1 MPPAVQ
7 QRIDAIRSNRTSGAA
22 EVAAQAAAVLSL
34 AAELA
39 PDSIPDAARLLV
51 AAQPAMAPLVN
62 LTRAVLAAPDP
73 GAAAREFVLRMR
85 ASLPR
90 IAGHAARLIPGGCA
104 VLTHSYS
111 SAVFEAFRAAREMGR
126 HFRVI
131 CTESRPL
138 CEGAALAASLGREGI
153 EATLILDA
161 AIASFLP
168 RAALVLVGADAVSAR
183 GLVNKTGTALLA
195 LAASR
200 FQVPMYALCGSEKLL
215 PPDYELPPEPPKD
228 PREIL
233 AQPAPNVTV
242 VNYYFDL
249 TPLDHLAGIV
259 TEDGISSRPPGS

>member
-1 MPPAVQ
+1 MIFPPPIQ
-7 QRIDAIRSNRTSGAA
+7 DRIDAIRGSRTSGAA
-22 EVAAQAAAVLSL
+22 ELTAQAADVLSL

-62 LTRAVLAAPDP
+62 LTRFVLAATDP
-73 GAAAREFVLRMR
+73 GAAAREFLLRMR
-85 ASLPR
+85 AAAPR
-90 IAGHAARLIPGGCA
+90 VAGHAARFILDGCA

-111 SAVFEAFRAAREMGR
+111 STVFEAFLAARQRGR
-126 HFRVI
+126 HFHVI

-153 EATLILDA
+153 EVTLILDA

-168 RAALVLVGADAVSAR
+168 RVALVLVGADAVSSR

-200 FQVPMYALCGSEKLL
+200 FQVPMYALCGSEKFL
-215 PPDYELPPEPPKD
+215 PPDYEL
-228 PREIL
+228 
-233 AQPAPNVTV
+233 
-242 VNYYFDL
+242 
-249 TPLDHLAGIV
+249 
-259 TEDGISSRPPGS
+259 RP